1 MSEQEAIARARER
14 EAEIVR
20 IRAAKKLQA
29 ALRNKKIGQNYQNQ
43 LNLNKLMQKQQHN
56 KKKWQDKQQNR
67 IQINKTK
74 NILKVVKMNI
84 EE

>member
-1 MSEQEAIARARER
+1 
-14 EAEIVR
+14 
-20 IRAAKKLQA
+20 
-29 ALRNKKIGQNYQNQ
+29 
-43 LNLNKLMQKQQHN
+43 MQKQQHN
-56 KKKWQDKQQNR
+56 KKKWQDKQQKR